1 MQVHKENVTVIPNAL
16 PNRNNLELEIV
27 GMEGIPEEDIR
38 ARKERAGYRE
48 DGSEAKKP
56 SFEGFNAQAATAAA
70 AVAAAA
76 YGYPA
81 MPGIVPG
88 LNTAGA
94 GTATN
99 FQVPR
104 LPGAG
109 NLPGVSHPQV
119 PLLPSVPAIPSIL
132 SMPPVSVQPAVSIP
146 VPSVPRPSV
155 SQNWV
160 PGHLSMLSQTTQS
173 MLFPSAAQSQA
184 ISKPPTSVPVP
195 SGDFKP
201 LSNQSTVAVGPQV
214 VPTPPTGSKS
224 TGSASS
230 RIVHPE
236 EDMSLVSKLR
246 YMP

>member
-1 MQVHKENVTVIPNAL
+1 MYTAPGLVLHCMQVHKENVTVIPNAL

-132 SMPPVSVQPAVSIP
+132 SMPPVSVQPGEQIV
-146 VPSVPRPSV
+146 VY
-155 SQNWV
+155 
-160 PGHLSMLSQTTQS
+160 
-173 MLFPSAAQSQA
+173 
-184 ISKPPTSVPVP
+184 
-195 SGDFKP
+195 P
-201 LSNQSTVAVGPQV
+201 LD
-214 VPTPPTGSKS
+214 
-224 TGSASS
+224 
-230 RIVHPE
+230 I
-236 EDMSLVSKLR
+236 
-246 YMP
+246 